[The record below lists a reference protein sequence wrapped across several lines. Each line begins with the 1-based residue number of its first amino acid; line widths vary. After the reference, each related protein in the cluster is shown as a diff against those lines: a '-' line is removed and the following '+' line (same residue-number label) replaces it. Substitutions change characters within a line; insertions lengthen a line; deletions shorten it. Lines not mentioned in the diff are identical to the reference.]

1 MKSAINRGMFTDVD
15 TCILKHAKSKLTSN
29 DSPSNTKWAIPY
41 LFYQYAHGKIYL
53 NENAYF
59 KFSFSD
65 DDLLK
70 EDHGSGGVSA
80 FNKTKVSEFFGC

>member
-1 MKSAINRGMFTDVD
+1 MQKANRPQTTPLQIQNGQFHTYSIKMPMEKSIEMKMV
-15 TCILKHAKSKLTSN
+15 IL
-29 DSPSNTKWAIPY
+29 
-41 LFYQYAHGKIYL
+41 
-53 NENAYF
+53 

-80 FNKTKVSEFFGC
+80 FNKTKVSGF

>member
-1 MKSAINRGMFTDVD
+1 MKMLIID
-15 TCILKHAKSKLTSN
+15 
-29 DSPSNTKWAIPY
+29 
-41 LFYQYAHGKIYL
+41 
-53 NENAYF
+53 
-59 KFSFSD
+59 FSFSD